1 MRPIA
6 MIERFIADNNEVADI
21 KWVLNDTFV
30 AVITARG
37 ELLMLDPLL

>member
-1 MRPIA
+1 
-6 MIERFIADNNEVADI
+6 MIQNFITDDNEVADI

-30 AVITARG
+30 AIITIKG